1 MWGASR
7 HIEPEALARI
17 AGQSVNAG
25 ETRDAH
31 AVLELREEGRRC
43 DRGFEA
49 EGACVPK
56 NRIKNRTRPQPSL
69 LGGAMRMKTLLIAAS
84 MTLMALLASCAAVL
98 SAKAFTTI

>member
-1 MWGASR
+1 MSVPGGVPLSAVQTTKSGARDDCFGQFLVLVSRVWGASR

-49 EGACVPK
+49 EGAW
-56 NRIKNRTRPQPSL
+56 
-69 LGGAMRMKTLLIAAS
+69 
-84 MTLMALLASCAAVL
+84 CAEE
-98 SAKAFTTI
+98 SH